1 MENIAPWRVLRPFS
15 RFVDS
20 QNLERIKDKSITV
33 FLLLPEWVNMI
44 NPADP
49 IELVDREDLQR
60 WVLGIVTFVKKVVM
74 KSALPSDIQ
83 QSLVAQLHPKL
94 SPDQVGIDE
103 VCSVLTAYYEEP
115 ITLESMVAIIGIQVE
130 DVSVP
135 QYYLRFDDET

>member
-20 QNLERIKDKSITV
+20 QNLEKIKNKPITV
-33 FLLLPEWVNMI
+33 FLLLPEWFNMI
-44 NPADP
+44 NPGDP

-60 WVLGIVTFVKKVVM
+60 WVLGKVTFVKKVVM

-83 QSLVAQLHPKL
+83 QSLVAQHHPAL
-94 SPDQVGIDE
+94 APDQVGIE
-103 VCSVLTAYYEEP
+103 EICSVMTAYYEEP
-115 ITLESMVAIIGIQVE
+115 ITLDSMVAIIGIQVD